1 MFAFASKLVKLKLT
15 ATRIIKINT
24 GKLTGVQSNVSTLLH
39 CSILGVLATQ
49 NRDCET
55 GRGARNGA
63 YLSRRC

>member
-1 MFAFASKLVKLKLT
+1 MFAFALKLVKLKLT

-24 GKLTGVQSNVSTLLH
+24 GKLTGVQSNVSTLLQ

-55 GRGARNGA
+55 VERG
-63 YLSRRC
+63 